1 MKITQEQLNKIE
13 EILFDTFG
21 VAGESGHEI
30 TRTDY
35 SGRGMYG
42 KTCVGF
48 VVRPRDVAAVGAA
61 IALAFGDDLTPT
73 CTMLERTSQDSMAFD
88 VIVYFPGVTLAEES
102 EEDK

>member
-1 MKITQEQLNKIE
+1 MKITQEQLDRIE

-30 TRTDY
+30 TKTDY

-61 IALAFGDDLTPT
+61 IALAFGDDLTST
-73 CTMLERTSQDSMAFD
+73 CEMLSQVCQDTMAFD
-88 VIVYFPGVTLAEES
+88 VIVYFPGVTLAS
-102 EEDK
+102 EDEIGG

>member
-61 IALAFGDDLTPT
+61 IALGFGDDLTPT
-73 CTMLERTSQDSMAFD
+73 CEMLSQACQDSMAFD
-88 VIVYFPGVTLAEES
+88 VIVYFPGVTLAEGN